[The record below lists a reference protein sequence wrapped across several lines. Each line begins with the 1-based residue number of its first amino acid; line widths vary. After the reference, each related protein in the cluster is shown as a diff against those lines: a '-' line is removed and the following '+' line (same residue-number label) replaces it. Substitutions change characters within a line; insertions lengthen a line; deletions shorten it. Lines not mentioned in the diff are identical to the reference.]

1 MNHRIVVG
9 IDDSVGARKA
19 LRWAFDEARL
29 RTTSLTVVHAFTSS
43 VAWIDVGSGEVA
55 KMRNAEH
62 ERQTAAALDI
72 VDDVRN
78 THDTDTRIEVVAMA
92 AEPDELLLA
101 QAEDAALL
109 VVGSRGRGGV
119 RSAILGSVSQ
129 RCATHS
135 PCPVVI
141 VPDRAHV
148 TT

>member
-19 LRWAFDEARL
+19 LRWALDEARL
-29 RTTSLTVVHAFTSS
+29 RTASVTVVHAFTSS
-43 VAWIDVGSGEVA
+43 VSWIDVGSGEVA

-62 ERQTAAALDI
+62 ERETAAALDI

-78 THDTDTRIEVVAMA
+78 TDDADTCIDVVALA
-92 AEPDELLLA
+92 AEPDKLLLEHA
-101 QAEDAALL
+101 ADAALL

-119 RSAILGSVSQ
+119 RSALLGSVSQ

>member
-19 LRWAFDEARL
+19 LRWALAEARL
-29 RTTSLTVVHAFTSS
+29 RHTSLTVVHAFTSS
-43 VAWIDVGSGEVA
+43 VSWIDIGSGEVA

-72 VDDVRN
+72 VDTVRGGEDA
-78 THDTDTRIEVVAMA
+78 DTDVEVVVMA
-92 AEPDELLLA
+92 AEPDELLLEHA
-101 QAEDAALL
+101 ADAALL
-109 VVGSRGRGGV
+109 VVGSRGRGSV
-119 RSAILGSVSQ
+119 RSALLGSVSK
-129 RCATHS
+129 RAANHS

-141 VPDRAHV
+141 VPDHADV